1 MLRYMLGCSIGA
13 SAAQP
18 QIANKPMIAT
28 AARIINKFPC
38 QHRAVWTAV
47 VAYQPW
53 LNGERRARFTRYR
66 AGGRVLLRSL
76 RGVNSAFRFGCATP
90 SAGARVLT
98 SRGSAGAGHAS
109 DRQKPFAVNGCGS
122 KFAFL

>member
-18 QIANKPMIAT
+18 QSANKPMIAT

-47 VAYQPW
+47 VAYQQW
-53 LNGERRARFTRYR
+53 LNGERRARFTRYWPSE
-66 AGGRVLLRSL
+66 RVVLGTLD
-76 RGVNSAFRFGCATP
+76 GMNSAFCFSCAAPTA
-90 SAGARVLT
+90 SARVLT
-98 SRGSAGAGHAS
+98 RRGSAGAGHAS
-109 DRQKPFAVNGCGS
+109 DRQK
-122 KFAFL
+122 AFC